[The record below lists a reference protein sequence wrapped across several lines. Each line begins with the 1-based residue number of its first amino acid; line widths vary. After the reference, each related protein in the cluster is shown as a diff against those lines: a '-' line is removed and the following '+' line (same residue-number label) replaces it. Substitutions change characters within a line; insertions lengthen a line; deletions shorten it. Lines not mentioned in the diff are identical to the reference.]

1 MIGATAV
8 SSLPLRAQ
16 ASSEALVHTL
26 KQAFDAAWQ
35 RQPEARS
42 SDARRQAADAQW
54 AYSQRWTAEPVALE
68 LSARTDRLTSNH
80 GEREYVAGIA
90 AALWLPG
97 ERIGTQAV
105 AQAERG
111 LVDSRVDA
119 ARWRVAGLVREA
131 WWTAQRSALET
142 TLAQARLANARQL
155 ADDVVRHVKVGDL
168 SRADQLQADGVVAT
182 AQAALLE
189 AQATHAQSWQALGAL
204 LGTEAAQELSASAE
218 PSANA
223 SSLAAADHPA
233 LRELAA
239 RADVARRTRELT
251 SVQKRAN
258 PEVTVSATRERGA
271 FAEAYGQ
278 SLTVGIR
285 VPFGSDDRQR
295 SRVAAAV
302 AEQTEAEVQLQLERS
317 RIASGIAAA
326 QARYSAARRIVE
338 SADQRAALA
347 FETRRIFDKSF
358 RLGESDWHTRLRV
371 ELEAF
376 EAERQRERSR
386 IDLAQALSQWRQALG
401 LLPE

>member
-1 MIGATAV
+1 M
-8 SSLPLRAQ
+8 
-16 ASSEALVHTL
+16 
-26 KQAFDAAWQ
+26 
-35 RQPEARS
+35 
-42 SDARRQAADAQW
+42 
-54 AYSQRWTAEPVALE
+54 
-68 LSARTDRLTSNH
+68 
-80 GEREYVAGIA
+80 
-90 AALWLPG
+90 
-97 ERIGTQAV
+97 
-105 AQAERG
+105 
-111 LVDSRVDA
+111 
-119 ARWRVAGLVREA
+119 
-131 WWTAQRSALET
+131 
-142 TLAQARLANARQL
+142 
-155 ADDVVRHVKVGDL
+155 RHVKVGDL
-168 SRADQLQADGVVAT
+168 SRADQLQADGLVAT